1 MVFPILLLDFQ
12 VTENEAEPS
21 SPSSLLLPG
30 NNLGSQD
37 TLCIRGRGDKEE
49 EVRRWR
55 GEELEGRGKI
65 KSDLEQTIFKQENHL
80 LLDDSSVSSG

>member
-1 MVFPILLLDFQ
+1 MWFLLLNLQ
-12 VTENEAEPS
+12 VTS

-37 TLCIRGRGDKEE
+37 TLNIRGRGDKEE

-55 GEELEGRGKI
+55 GEKLEGRGKI
-65 KSDLEQTIFKQENHL
+65 KSDLEQKIFKQENHL

>member
-1 MVFPILLLDFQ
+1 MQ
-12 VTENEAEPS
+12 VTDRETEPS
-21 SPSSLLLPG
+21 SPSSPLFPG
-30 NNLGSQD
+30 NNLGIPD
-37 TLCIRGRGDKEE
+37 TLSIRGRGDKKE

-65 KSDLEQTIFKQENHL
+65 KSDLEHKIVKQENHL